1 MFYSEDT
8 ALWGFI
14 AHIPI
19 ALIFLIFLS
28 RQVTL
33 REKGYSLAKIIFDD
47 KSRKVLSR
55 ITIAGIFGLVV
66 IGTLSPMSRM
76 LLH

>member
-19 ALIFLIFLS
+19 AVIFLAFLS

-33 REKGYSLAKIIFDD
+33 REKGQSLLQVIFDQ
-47 KSRKVLSR
+47 KSRRVLNR
-55 ITIAGIFGLVV
+55 AIFGGLVGLV
-66 IGTLSPMSRM
+66 FITTLSPISRFI
-76 LLH
+76 LH

>member
-14 AHIPI
+14 AHIPLTI
-19 ALIFLIFLS
+19 VFLAFLS

-33 REKGYSLAKIIFDD
+33 RERGESLSKTIFDE
-47 KSRKVLSR
+47 KNSSVIKRAV
-55 ITIAGIFGLVV
+55 IAGIFGLTL
-66 IGTLSPMSRM
+66 IGTISPMSRFI
-76 LLH
+76 LS